1 LPTSDVI
8 LNKYAEA
15 VGSKR
20 AIENFKTQFAKGTY
34 SEHQLPTSPLE
45 IYMSAPNKMFA
56 TITTPRGAMLQ
67 GYNGTT
73 GWVASGKETR
83 ELNGAALMQLK
94 RRADFYSDW
103 KLKEQFARM
112 RVVGKEKINNREAYV
127 VAGRTVDNRIE
138 RLYFDAQT
146 GLLLRRVAYTET
158 IIGMIPEATDY
169 EDYREVNGV
178 KIPFIRRSA
187 QLDGFEASVLKY
199 TEVKFNVPVDDAK
212 FNLPATQK

>member
-1 LPTSDVI
+1 
-8 LNKYAEA
+8 
-15 VGSKR
+15 
-20 AIENFKTQFAKGTY
+20 
-34 SEHQLPTSPLE
+34 
-45 IYMSAPNKMFA
+45 M
-56 TITTPRGAMLQ
+56 
-67 GYNGTT
+67 
-73 GWVASGKETR
+73 ASGKETR
-83 ELNGAALMQLK
+83 ELNGASLTQLK

-158 IIGMIPEATDY
+158 MVGMIPEATDY

-199 TEVKFNVPVDDAK
+199 TEVKFNVPIDDAK
-212 FNLPATQK
+212 FNLPAAPK